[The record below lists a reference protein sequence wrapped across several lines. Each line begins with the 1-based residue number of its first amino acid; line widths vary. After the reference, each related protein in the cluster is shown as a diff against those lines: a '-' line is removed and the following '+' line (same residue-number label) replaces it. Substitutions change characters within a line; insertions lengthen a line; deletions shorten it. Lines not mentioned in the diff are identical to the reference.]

1 MDGYKFESQ
10 CATILKKKHFKK
22 IEVTK
27 SSCDQGIDI
36 IAYKH
41 GKNTAYSVNI
51 TLTPLVTKQFRR
63 LMQGQ
68 IFMIVTK

>member
-41 GKNTAYSVNI
+41 GKKIRHTV
-51 TLTPLVTKQFRR
+51 
-63 LMQGQ
+63 
-68 IFMIVTK
+68 

>member
-41 GKNTAYSVNI
+41 GKKICRYI
-51 TLTPLVTKQFRR
+51 
-63 LMQGQ
+63 
-68 IFMIVTK
+68 IFSGISINDSSGL